1 MIIIIVLILSALALI
16 AYCED
21 APTSWQREETRRF
34 NQHKRADTLLQER
47 LSLASERRHYVE
59 TLRRERTCVR

>member
-1 MIIIIVLILSALALI
+1 MIIIVLVLSVSALALI

-21 APTSWQREETRRF
+21 APTSWQRKETREL
-34 NQHKRADTLLQER
+34 NLLQER
-47 LSLASERRHYVE
+47 LTLASERRHYVE